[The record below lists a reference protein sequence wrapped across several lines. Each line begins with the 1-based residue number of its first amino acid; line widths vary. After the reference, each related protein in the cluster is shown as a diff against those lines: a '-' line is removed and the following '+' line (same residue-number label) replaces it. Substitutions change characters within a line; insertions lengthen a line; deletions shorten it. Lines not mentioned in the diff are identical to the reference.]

1 MEIYET
7 EEEQVEALKR
17 WWKANGA
24 SVISG
29 VVLAV
34 VIILSWKYWESYQAD
49 LTIEA
54 SNLYGELLSAQ
65 KEGKTE
71 SALKIADRLV
81 QQYETTPYAE
91 FSVLFQAK
99 IKVDNNDYD
108 AAKVFLKKLVA
119 SAAGEINHIA
129 RIRLI
134 RLFLAT
140 EDYDTGLQLIA
151 EVNPTQ
157 AESFEGI
164 YQELTGDLYVALD
177 RRGEARTA
185 YQNAVRKGRN
195 TPLMQLKINDLTIS
209 EIIEI
214 KE

>member
-1 MEIYET
+1 VEIYET

-29 VVLAV
+29 IVLAV
-34 VIILSWKYWESYQAD
+34 VIVLSWKYWENYQAD

-65 KEGKTE
+65 KEGQTE

-108 AAKVFLKKLVA
+108 AAKVFLNKLVA

-140 EDYDTGLQLIA
+140 EDYNKGLQLIA

>member
-17 WWKANGA
+17 WWKVNGA

-29 VVLAV
+29 IVVAV
-34 VIILSWKYWESYQAD
+34 VIILSWKYWENYQAD

-65 KEGKTE
+65 KEGQTE

-108 AAKVFLKKLVA
+108 AAKVFLNKLVA

-140 EDYDTGLQLIA
+140 EEYDTGLQLIA

>member
-29 VVLAV
+29 IVLAV
-34 VIILSWKYWESYQAD
+34 VIILSWKYWENYQAD

-99 IKVDNNDYD
+99 IKVENNDYD

>member
-29 VVLAV
+29 IVLAV
-34 VIILSWKYWESYQAD
+34 VIIISWKYWENYQAD

>member
-1 MEIYET
+1 VEIYET

-29 VVLAV
+29 IVLAV
-34 VIILSWKYWESYQAD
+34 VIILSWKYWENYQAD

>member
-29 VVLAV
+29 IVLAV
-34 VIILSWKYWESYQAD
+34 VIILSWKYWENYQAD

>member
-29 VVLAV
+29 IVLAV
-34 VIILSWKYWESYQAD
+34 VIILSWKYWENYQAD

-119 SAAGEINHIA
+119 SAAGEI
-129 RIRLI
+129 
-134 RLFLAT
+134 
-140 EDYDTGLQLIA
+140 
-151 EVNPTQ
+151 
-157 AESFEGI
+157 
-164 YQELTGDLYVALD
+164 
-177 RRGEARTA
+177 
-185 YQNAVRKGRN
+185 
-195 TPLMQLKINDLTIS
+195 
-209 EIIEI
+209 
-214 KE
+214 

>member
-1 MEIYET
+1 VEIYET

-17 WWKANGA
+17 WWKTNGTSIITGIVVA
-24 SVISG
+24 IVI
-29 VVLAV
+29 VF
-34 VIILSWKYWESYQAD
+34 SWKYWQSYQAD
-49 LTIEA
+49 LTTEA

-71 SALKIADRLV
+71 SALKIAERLV

-91 FSVLFQAK
+91 FSALFQAK
-99 IKVDNNDYD
+99 INVDNNDYD
-108 AAKVFLKKLVA
+108 AAKEVLRKLVTTA
-119 SAAGEINHIA
+119 QGEINHIA

-134 RLFLAT
+134 RLLLAT

-164 YQELTGDLYVALD
+164 YQELTGDLYVALE

>member
-29 VVLAV
+29 IVLAV
-34 VIILSWKYWESYQAD
+34 VIVLSWKYWENYQAD

-65 KEGKTE
+65 KEGQTE

-108 AAKVFLKKLVA
+108 AAKVFLNKLVA

-140 EDYDTGLQLIA
+140 EDYNKGLQLIA

>member
-29 VVLAV
+29 IVLAV
-34 VIILSWKYWESYQAD
+34 VIILSWKYWENYQAD
-49 LTIEA
+49 SAIEA

>member
-1 MEIYET
+1 VEIYET

-24 SVISG
+24 PVISG
-29 VVLAV
+29 IVLAV
-34 VIILSWKYWESYQAD
+34 VIILSWKYWENYQAD

>member
-1 MEIYET
+1 M
-7 EEEQVEALKR
+7 
-17 WWKANGA
+17 
-24 SVISG
+24 
-29 VVLAV
+29 
-34 VIILSWKYWESYQAD
+34 
-49 LTIEA
+49 
-54 SNLYGELLSAQ
+54 
-65 KEGKTE
+65 
-71 SALKIADRLV
+71 
-81 QQYETTPYAE
+81 
-91 FSVLFQAK
+91 
-99 IKVDNNDYD
+99 
-108 AAKVFLKKLVA
+108 KKLVA

>member
-1 MEIYET
+1 VEIYET

-17 WWKANGA
+17 WWKVNGA

-29 VVLAV
+29 IVVAV
-34 VIILSWKYWESYQAD
+34 VIILSWKYWENYQAD

-65 KEGKTE
+65 KEGQTE

-108 AAKVFLKKLVA
+108 AAKVFLNKLVA

-140 EDYDTGLQLIA
+140 EEYDTGLQLIA

>member
-29 VVLAV
+29 IVLAV
-34 VIILSWKYWESYQAD
+34 VIILSWKYWENYQAD

-81 QQYETTPYAE
+81 QQYEATPYAE

>member
-17 WWKANGA
+17 WWKVNGT
-24 SVISG
+24 SIITG
-29 VVLAV
+29 IVVAI
-34 VIILSWKYWESYQAD
+34 VIIFSWKYWESYQAD
-49 LTIEA
+49 LTTEA
-54 SNLYGELLSAQ
+54 SNLYSELLSAQ

-71 SALKIADRLV
+71 SALKISDRLV
-81 QQYETTPYAE
+81 QQFETTPYAQ
-91 FSVLFQAK
+91 FSILFQAK
-99 IKVDNNDYD
+99 IKVDNQDYD
-108 AAKVFLKKLVA
+108 AAKEALTKLVA
-119 SAAGEINHIA
+119 SAQGEINHIA

-134 RLFLAT
+134 RLLLAT
-140 EDYDTGLQLIA
+140 EEYDTGLQLIA

-195 TPLMQLKINDLTIS
+195 TPLMQLKINDLTIA
-209 EIIEI
+209 EIIET